1 MTKDFSLKKHFTT
14 LAVLVAIF
22 LALDF
27 ATPGLD
33 LLGFK
38 FGRMATA
45 SLMIDYGRGATRQFT
60 GEVVNKMSVFDALI
74 ASSKSGLKVDYIHNG
89 RDLTFLSIDG
99 RSGAIKVKINNETIP
114 VENLNQTMVTQGDLI
129 SIELP

>member
-1 MTKDFSLKKHFTT
+1 MTKDFSLKKHLTI
-14 LAVLVAIF
+14 LAILVAIF

-27 ATPGLD
+27 VTPGLD

-60 GEVVNKMSVFDALI
+60 GEVVNKMSVFDALM
-74 ASSKSGLKVDYIHNG
+74 ASSQSGLNVAYVHDG

-99 RSGAIKVKINNETIP
+99 RSGAIKVKINKEPIP
-114 VENLNQTMVTQGDLI
+114 VEKLNQTMVFQGDLI
-129 SIELP
+129 KVELP